1 MGKQESK
8 ALKAVERNADG
19 SVKSGTPNPGGITK
33 EQRQARDALN
43 RWLCEEPQIEAGK
56 TSYMKLLKGD
66 EKTPPNPVIVKDFMD
81 RVAGKV
87 KESLEV
93 SGDPDSPIA
102 ALAGLTA
109 SQLLA
114 IARGEKPE

>member
-8 ALKAVERNADG
+8 ALKPVERREDG

-43 RWLCEEPQIEAGK
+43 RWLCEAPQVEKGKAAYVRLLEA
-56 TSYMKLLKGD
+56 D
-66 EKTPPNPVIVKDFMD
+66 NPVIVKDFMD

-109 SQLLA
+109 AQLLA